1 MGLQYPAERPYPV
14 YRQEGLAMK
23 KKDVAEP
30 IPNKDLFNK
39 LTIEDLDIKGKK
51 VFIRADF
58 NVPLDENLM
67 ITDDRRIRSTLPTV
81 NYAIDEGAK
90 VILSS
95 HLGRPRGKID
105 PKYSLAPVAKRL
117 QRLLNKEVVFA
128 PDCVGSQAEN
138 LVSRM
143 KNGDVLLLENL
154 RYHPGEE
161 KNDEEFARSLAKLA
175 DVFVNDAF
183 GAAHRAHASIVG
195 ITKFLPSAAGFLL
208 KQEIEYL
215 KGAIDNPVKPFI
227 AILGGAKVSGKIGV
241 LEHLVDNVDKVLV
254 GGGMAFT
261 FIKAMGNE
269 IGNSLVEDDM
279 LETAERIRKKLIEN
293 GVKFYLPVDCVIAQ
307 NTEPGTVVKIVPTLE
322 IPKGWKALD
331 IGPASVKLFTVAI
344 QDAKTVLWNG
354 PMGVFEMDIFSR
366 GTFDIAR
373 AVADAYALTIVGGGD
388 TALAVHKAGVSDA
401 ISFISTGGGASLQL
415 LEGKELPGIAALTG
429 KEDR

>member
-1 MGLQYPAERPYPV
+1 
-14 YRQEGLAMK
+14 MK

-67 ITDDRRIRSTLPTV
+67 ITDDRRIRSTLPTI

-388 TALAVHKAGVSDA
+388 TDLAVHKAGVSDA